1 MNETTPPARPPRLNA
16 RETFKAWTHDK
27 LRFADT
33 DRLGHINNAVFSVFL
48 ETGRVSLLYNPERPL
63 APPGTDFVIARL
75 ELDFRAEL
83 YYPGTVDIGT
93 GILSIG
99 RNSFN
104 VAQGLFENDRCVATA
119 NSVLVLI
126 SRETRRS
133 VALPQELRDR
143 LAELQLSGG

>member
-1 MNETTPPARPPRLNA
+1 MTETTPPARPPRLTA
-16 RETFKAWTHDK
+16 RESFKAWTHDK

-33 DRLGHINNAVFSVFL
+33 DKLGHVNNAVFATLL

-63 APPGTDFVIARL
+63 APPGNDFVIARL

-83 YYPGTVDIGT
+83 HYPGTVDIGT

-104 VAQGLFENDRCVATA
+104 VGQGLFEGGRCVGTA

-126 SRETRRS
+126 SHETRRS

-143 LAELQLSGG
+143 LAEFQLGGG